1 MKSKLIFTALLLFI
15 THSATT
21 LASTSTEAET
31 LAKIDHEITALGALV
46 KTAKAQSDRTKRI
59 QFDYQALEADLELVK
74 QGIRR
79 HVLSPRVQP
88 RSYPALKG
96 DYR

>member
-1 MKSKLIFTALLLFI
+1 MKLTIFFVALITFSCASF
-15 THSATT
+15 ATT
-21 LASTSTEAET
+21 SLEAET

-46 KTAKAQSDRTKRI
+46 KAAKSQADQTQRI
-59 QFDYQALEADLELVK
+59 TFDYPALEADLELVK

-79 HVLSPRVQP
+79 HVLSPRTQP
-88 RSYPALKG
+88 RSYPVLKG